1 MHAKVLR
8 EVIQPVV
15 RGMESEGI
23 AYTGFLYAGLMISP
37 DGGLKV
43 LEFNCR
49 MGDPETQPI
58 MLRLKSDFAAI
69 VEHAV
74 NGTLDKVE
82 AEWDRRT
89 ALGVVMAA
97 ANYPDT
103 PRKGDVITGLPKKL
117 EDAHVFHAGTTM
129 QDGKVVTNGGRVLC
143 VVALGRHG
151 EACAEECVRNC
162 RQDSFRR
169 TADAAGYRLSRHR
182 SKIISARPDPNR

>member
-1 MHAKVLR
+1 
-8 EVIQPVV
+8 
-15 RGMESEGI
+15 
-23 AYTGFLYAGLMISP
+23 
-37 DGGLKV
+37 
-43 LEFNCR
+43 
-49 MGDPETQPI
+49 

-74 NGTLDKVE
+74 DGTLDKVE

-143 VVALGRHG
+143 VVALGDMVKHAQNHAYEIANTIHFNGSQMRG
-151 EACAEECVRNC
+151 
-162 RQDSFRR
+162 DI
-169 TADAAGYRLSRHR
+169 GHR
-182 SKIISARPDPNR
+182 AIGRK

>member
-1 MHAKVLR
+1 MR
-8 EVIQPVV
+8 EVIDPVMQ
-15 RGMESEGI
+15 GMAQEGEQF
-23 AYTGFLYAGLMISP
+23 TGFLYAGLMI
-37 DGGLKV
+37 DATGNLKV

-69 VEHAV
+69 VEHAID
-74 NGTLDKVE
+74 GTLNQVE

-143 VVALGRHG
+143 VTALGTMVKMAQKRAYEIADGIHFDG
-151 EACAEECVRNC
+151 C
-162 RQDSFRR
+162 QMRR
-169 TADAAGYRLSRHR
+169 DIGWRAIA
-182 SKIISARPDPNR
+182 NRK